1 MVIKEIKFDENDE
14 ETGIQAISF
23 VTNPAIEKDFVF
35 FSKDNYLKSKGVEK
49 PKTHTM
55 RLLDPVYGYKFWKI
69 STVNNQSLLIDTS
82 HDFCKKH
89 AGKVFSIDQI
99 HKMSKDK
106 TAKYNLGWKDED
118 TYCDNFAGI
127 KESRGFKLDNQIF
140 NCRHF
145 FEPVRD
151 IKDVPDK
158 LLNKMSSQSFSI
170 DFKTIDDEKKCVKGV
185 AMIPEQL
192 IYRRDEMNNEFYVYF
207 SIETVAK
214 LQQKYGFNREI
225 TIQHQD
231 NITGN
236 AIMMNSWIYDGKND
250 DCGYTDLK
258 VGSWCVEYKI
268 LNDNLWQ
275 LIKDKNVKGFSV
287 ELITNAM

>member
-1 MVIKEIKFDENDE
+1 
-14 ETGIQAISF
+14 
-23 VTNPAIEKDFVF
+23 
-35 FSKDNYLKSKGVEK
+35 
-49 PKTHTM
+49 M